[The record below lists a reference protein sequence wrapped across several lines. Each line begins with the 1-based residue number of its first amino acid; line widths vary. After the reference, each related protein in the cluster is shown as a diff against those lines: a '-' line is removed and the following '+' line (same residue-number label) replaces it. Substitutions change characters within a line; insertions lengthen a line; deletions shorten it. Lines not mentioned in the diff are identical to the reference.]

1 MNFYKNDQIP
11 PHLKQYFQDAP
22 DRSVWGG
29 DRDCDHDWGDT
40 IPGSN
45 KGGSGTPTDKNN
57 RGEGYGRGEPRGQYC
72 TKCEAW
78 LGQLGLEPTPYAFIE
93 HLVEI
98 FSEVK
103 RVLRDDGTLWLNL
116 GDSYANPCIQ
126 SSALSSTGG
135 FTGERVRAGKKGT
148 MQSVLRAIPD
158 GIKYKD
164 LVGIPWMT
172 AFALRANGW
181 YLRADI
187 IWCLSGGTVVYA
199 RTQKGDMPMT
209 IKDMARLDPKT
220 VKLWNGVK
228 WTQVLGWS
236 KSGRKGDELEIVLR
250 SGERISCTP
259 THQFP
264 TKRGLIKASEIVAGD
279 HMTQTL
285 LPEPDPI
292 KQPEHVGLDA
302 AWFAGLFLAEGSK
315 FGIDDEKIQIS
326 GHVKE
331 TDRLARVQRI
341 AKSYGGYSTF
351 TIDGNKQT
359 IRVYGKLL
367 ASLIKELVS
376 GKDAHDKCM
385 APVCWRYGNDFL
397 RSMLD
402 GYLSGDGHWDEAN
415 KRWRL
420 GFCRNYNLERDLRV
434 LSARLGFKLTLN
446 PTFAEGFG
454 KKWPSFRGEIR
465 FDVSD
470 YHTSK
475 DMCEVIEIRKA
486 RCRNVYDIGVEDDPH
501 LFALASGIL
510 THNSKANPMP
520 ESVTDRPTKAH
531 EYLFL
536 LTKNE
541 QYFYD
546 AMAIKE
552 NGSESSLARI
562 SQRTFATQTGGEKD
576 YANRDDVGGSS
587 TNRSQR
593 KAVENF
599 AASYDGLRNKRSVWN
614 VNTKPYRGAHFATW
628 PEDLVEP
635 MILAGTGEK
644 GCCATC
650 GAAYKRVVE
659 KEDADKPYEYKAVG
673 IPGEGANRGQRTG
686 SMGTGLPVKSVTWDP
701 GCECPPATKRC
712 IVLDPFSGS
721 ATTGKV
727 ALDQGRDYI
736 GLDANTEYLDMA
748 VARLQDRAAPQAPS
762 EESESSVMDL
772 FG

>member
-1 MNFYKNDQIP
+1 MKLTFAQDQIP
-11 PHLKQYFQDAP
+11 EDLRKFF
-22 DRSVWGG
+22 RSKPKRCGACYV
-29 DRDCDHDWGDT
+29 C
-40 IPGSN
+40 
-45 KGGSGTPTDKNN
+45 
-57 RGEGYGRGEPRGQYC
+57 
-72 TKCEAW
+72 
-78 LGQLGLEPTPYAFIE
+78 

-98 FSEVK
+98 FAEVK

-116 GDSYANPCIQ
+116 GDSYANPGIQ

-135 FTGERVRAGKKGT
+135 FTGERMRDGKKGT
-148 MQSVLRAIPD
+148 MNSILRAIPE

-164 LVGIPWMT
+164 LVGIPWMV

-434 LSARLGFKLTLN
+434 LSARLGFKLTLS

-546 AMAIKE
+546 AAAIKE
-552 NGSESSLARI
+552 ALEHPTAKGTYGSKHQHAQNNQYSHSGRDFDMAEL
-562 SQRTFATQTGGEKD
+562 GG
-576 YANRDDVGGSS
+576 
-587 TNRSQR
+587 
-593 KAVENF
+593 
-599 AASYDGLRNKRSVWN
+599 RNKRSVWN

-635 MILAGTGEK
+635 MILAGTGGT
-644 GCCATC
+644 GCCSKC
-650 GAAYKRVVE
+650 GASNKRIVE
-659 KEDADKPYEYKAVG
+659 KEEPEKPYEYKAVG
-673 IPGEGANRGQRTG
+673 IPGESDGRGQRTG
-686 SMGTGLPVKSVTWDP
+686 KLGPGLPVKEVFWEP
-701 GCECPPATKRC
+701 GCDCKDALKRC
-712 IVLDPFSGS
+712 VVLDPFSGS

-727 ALDQGRDYI
+727 ANDHGRDYI

-748 VARLQDRAAPQAPS
+748 VARLQNRAAPPS
-762 EESESSVMDL
+762 TESSEESSVMDL